1 VRDVAAII
9 RPQVDAK
16 GLALS
21 LMIPAAGD
29 PDADECVVW
38 ADRDKLT
45 QALFNLLANAIEFT
59 PQRRPTVHRD
69 RSSSN

>member
-1 VRDVAAII
+1 
-9 RPQVDAK
+9 
-16 GLALS
+16 
-21 LMIPAAGD
+21 MIPAAGD